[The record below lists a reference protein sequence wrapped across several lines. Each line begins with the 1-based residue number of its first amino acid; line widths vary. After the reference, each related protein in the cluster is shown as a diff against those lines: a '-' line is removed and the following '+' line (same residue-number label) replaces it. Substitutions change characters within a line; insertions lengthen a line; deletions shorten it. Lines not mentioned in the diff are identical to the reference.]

1 MYTNAEYKRIWKWIT
16 VTYYKLLYY
25 PSIFLKEKPHSGLL
39 LLNTTDC
46 KTQTDRKWTQM
57 SRHNAGKSIQ
67 MTANKHDVVNFNTYY
82 PPTCNKKCQMFSS
95 NNIFFWYVT
104 WLFCISKTYCNK
116 FAGSIHNGSL
126 LHLHLNTQL
135 LITVHNASRI
145 LTHVWQILE
154 LQPILL
160 LILWC
165 TGSLIQ
171 TPNYTPNTTGAS
183 CIFRV

>member
-1 MYTNAEYKRIWKWIT
+1 MFTNAEYKRIWWIT
-16 VTYYKLLYY
+16 ATYYKLLYY

-95 NNIFFWYVT
+95 NNMFFWYVT
-104 WLFCISKTYCNK
+104 WLFSISNIYFQMFTLLRQ
-116 FAGSIHNGSL
+116 GS
-126 LHLHLNTQL
+126 
-135 LITVHNASRI
+135 R
-145 LTHVWQILE
+145 
-154 LQPILL
+154 LL
-160 LILWC
+160 L
-165 TGSLIQ
+165 TSYTVSLQ
-171 TPNYTPNTTGAS
+171 DSAS
-183 CIFRV
+183 VKQIYASWVTLTKQEGNPTLPPVVKH